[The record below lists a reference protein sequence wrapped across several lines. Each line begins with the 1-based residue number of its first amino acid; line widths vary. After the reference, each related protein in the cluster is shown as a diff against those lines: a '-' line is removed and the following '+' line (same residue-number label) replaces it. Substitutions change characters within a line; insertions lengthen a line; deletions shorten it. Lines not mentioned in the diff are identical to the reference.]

1 MVRALASQNGTPHK
15 MEKKMSDLLL
25 IAGVKLSMIDCSG

>member
-1 MVRALASQNGTPHK
+1 MYGHVPHK
-15 MEKKMSDLLL
+15 MERLTKWKKMSDLLL